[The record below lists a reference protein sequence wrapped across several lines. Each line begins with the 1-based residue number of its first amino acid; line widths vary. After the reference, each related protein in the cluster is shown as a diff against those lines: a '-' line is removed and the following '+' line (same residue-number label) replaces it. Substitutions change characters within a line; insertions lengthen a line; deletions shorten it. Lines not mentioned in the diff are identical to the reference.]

1 MKAIFIIIRK
11 ELLDT
16 VRDRRTL
23 MVMVI
28 IPLLLFPMIL
38 IVVSQIQAAS
48 SKDEAVKELTI
59 GFSGGVEDLGLRDML
74 KEMPGF
80 TLTEV
85 TEADSLSPL
94 IQRGQLDLGVSI
106 LPDFEHLADGRG
118 TGKVLALYED
128 TEEGARERLKI
139 VMDMFET
146 QMVARRL
153 DSLGLTADNIHPVEI
168 IRENVAP
175 KEQLIGKYIGGF
187 LPYIFII
194 FCFMGCMF
202 PAIDLFTGEKERG
215 SMETIL
221 SVPVDRWKILV
232 GKMTVVVIAGM
243 STAFLAL
250 IGLFV
255 GMQITDT
262 LPQEFMDLILDIL
275 SPQFL
280 VLFLLML
287 LPMAAFFAGAMI
299 PITIYAKTFKEAQ
312 SILSPLNFLV
322 IMPAVVGMLPGV
334 ELNFGTALVPVLNV
348 VLATKDLISGTLDF
362 RLYAVVLLSLLT
374 YASIAVFFSLRRFGD
389 ERNVLRT

>member
-275 SPQFL
+275 SP
-280 VLFLLML
+280 
-287 LPMAAFFAGAMI
+287 
-299 PITIYAKTFKEAQ
+299 
-312 SILSPLNFLV
+312 
-322 IMPAVVGMLPGV
+322 
-334 ELNFGTALVPVLNV
+334 
-348 VLATKDLISGTLDF
+348 
-362 RLYAVVLLSLLT
+362 
-374 YASIAVFFSLRRFGD
+374 
-389 ERNVLRT
+389 